1 MRTLPALRPPPWA
14 WLSSNPARAL
24 VLAIAMAY
32 ALIAMLVI
40 PIHWGFQDAEAYWQA
55 GERFRSGEPLYFSVP
70 ADPSYPTIYRYA
82 PWFALLWVP
91 LTYLP
96 HELVMALWDTLL
108 VGAAMWLVWPNWR
121 SPASVALSLL
131 LLPYLLKV
139 TSTGNVQSLMLAA
152 IAYGLTSRWGPIVV
166 GMAASLK
173 GWPLLFAAYW
183 WRQPSRIAFAVG
195 VAALLILPALAFDLS
210 AYPPSTGVLLTLG
223 IKNALLVFGRIIAKS
238 HPKA

>member
-1 MRTLPALRPPPWA
+1 MTTRTRPALQPPPWA
-14 WLSSNPARAL
+14 WVSSNPARAL

-32 ALIAMLVI
+32 ALIAILVI
-40 PIHWGFQDAEAYWQA
+40 PIHWGFQDAGAYWQA
-55 GERFRSGEPLYFSVP
+55 GERLRSGEPLYFSVP

-82 PWFALLWVP
+82 PWFAWLWVP

-96 HELVMALWDTLL
+96 HALVMALWDTLL
-108 VGAAMWLVWPNWR
+108 VVAAIWLVWPNWR

-183 WRQPSRIAFAVG
+183 WRQPSRVAFAVG

-210 AYPPSTGVLLTLG
+210 AYPPSTGVLLTPG
-223 IKNALLVFGRIIAKS
+223 IKNALLVLGRIIAKS
-238 HPKA
+238 